1 MLEYSHLDARY
12 TSAEPF
18 QIREIKSR
26 VLPALLYDSQPI
38 KNGYDRGQELL
49 DH

>member
-12 TSAEPF
+12 TRAEPF

-26 VLPALLYDSQPI
+26 VLPELLYDTRPV
-38 KNGYDRGQELL
+38 KNGYDRGHELL